1 MPRTYVLSFAGDH
14 DDAEEFE
21 TEVEADE
28 LIMAVR
34 VVDEDDEPTI
44 FEYRVTPHGI
54 ELLDA

>member
-1 MPRTYVLSFAGDH
+1 MARTYVVSFAGDY

-21 TEVEADE
+21 TEVEADA

-34 VVDEDDEPTI
+34 IVDDDDEPQE
-44 FEYRVTPHGI
+44 FEYRVTPQGI